1 MKVTSVA
8 LAIAAMGS
16 VNAGKKEFSDKKTPF
31 QRRIEKSFGLFDEW
45 AALQMA
51 GHSKFSELHAELD
64 NKSKFRHK
72 LDMIRDKVVG
82 YYRKTLAKKAEE
94 CETELENCE
103 EYLSCSGFGD
113 RLRDL
118 TRSKPLVSESDY
130 FLEFTK
136 AHLKRSVRKSFS
148 AKCGAESEKLNNF
161 ISKFNTVVEKARGW
175 RAQCD
180 RYANTDCPSHC
191 ELIERKKGVF
201 CMPQGWTRP
210 VKTD

>member
-1 MKVTSVA
+1 MKVTSIA

-16 VNAGKKEFSDKKTPF
+16 VDAKEFANRKTPF

-45 AALQMA
+45 GASQMA
-51 GHSKFSELHAELD
+51 GHSKYSQVYAELD

-72 LDMIRDKVVG
+72 LDMIRGKVVG
-82 YYRKTLAKKAEE
+82 YYRKTLKKIAEN
-94 CETELENCE
+94 CETELDNCD
-103 EYLSCSGFGD
+103 EYLSCSGFGTKLD
-113 RLRDL
+113 DL
-118 TRSKPLVSESDY
+118 TRSKPLVTESDY

-148 AKCGAESEKLNNF
+148 AECGADSEKLAKF
-161 ISKFNTVVEKARGW
+161 IAKFNTVVEKARGW

-180 RYANTDCPSHC
+180 RFATEDCPSHC
-191 ELIERKKGVF
+191 ELIERRKGVM

>member
-8 LAIAAMGS
+8 LAIAAIGS
-16 VNAGKKEFSDKKTPF
+16 VDAEKEFADKKTPF

-51 GHSKFSELHAELD
+51 GHSKFSEQHAEFN

-72 LDMIRDKVVG
+72 LDLISDNVIRYYQKV
-82 YYRKTLAKKAEE
+82 LAEKAAN
-94 CETELENCE
+94 CETELDNCE

-113 RLRDL
+113 KLSDL
-118 TRSKPLVSESDY
+118 TRSKPLVAESDY
-130 FLEFTK
+130 FLDFTK

-148 AKCGAESEKLNNF
+148 AECGADSEKLAKF
-161 ISKFNTVVEKARGW
+161 IAKFNTVVEKARGW
-175 RAQCD
+175 RTQCEK
-180 RYANTDCPSHC
+180 YANTSCPSHC

-201 CMPQGWTRP
+201 CMPQGWTP
-210 VKTD
+210 TKKTD